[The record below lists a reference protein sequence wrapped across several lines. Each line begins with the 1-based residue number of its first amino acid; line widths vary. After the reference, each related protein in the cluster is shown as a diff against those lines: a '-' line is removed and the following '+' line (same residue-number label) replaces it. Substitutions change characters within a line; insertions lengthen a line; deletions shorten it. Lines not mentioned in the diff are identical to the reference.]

1 VWIGSLPCLAGPFEN
16 ENLLRAVQRGQRAME
31 ARRIRAARGC
41 RQVRAGVNR
50 YFSIRARRCPHGQAT
65 VSAFVGE
72 LRFPMQGT

>member
-1 VWIGSLPCLAGPFEN
+1 
-16 ENLLRAVQRGQRAME
+16 ME